1 MKGVSKMTE
10 IRNEHAVTI
19 AGSRQYATVVRRWKT
34 ATGPNAM
41 SVAQK
46 GASKRN
52 HEMIHDT
59 QHTYLLASAPIGRM
73 TGSPAWY
80 VFRGK
85 VTFSAFSSRVGAES
99 RSARGG
105 SSLLNAPRL
114 AWNGRRPGGQAH
126 QGRDGRH

>member
-80 VFRGK
+80 SGVKSPFQPFQAVSGRK
-85 VTFSAFSSRVGAES
+85 VARPEGGALS
-99 RSARGG
+99 
-105 SSLLNAPRL
+105 
-114 AWNGRRPGGQAH
+114 
-126 QGRDGRH
+126 